1 MDENNQEV
9 LLEEENQLEEKPA
22 GESPLQETGI
32 GKEVPE
38 EEAREEREAEGEESQ
53 LPSQEQLA
61 ELNYQLERKKAEL
74 EELKNRLLRLQS
86 DFENY
91 RRRVKKEIEETI
103 RYGGERVISNL
114 LPVMDNFER
123 ALAAVPDNPEA
134 SQFAVGMEMI
144 YRQLKEVLEKEGLQE
159 IPALLE
165 PFNPEKHEAVMQV
178 ITDEY
183 DDNIIVEEFKKGYTL
198 YDKVLRPSAVKVAKN
213 EGR

>member
-1 MDENNQEV
+1 MK
-9 LLEEENQLEEKPA
+9 LW
-22 GESPLQETGI
+22 LQFRIT
-32 GKEVPE
+32 
-38 EEAREEREAEGEESQ
+38 
-53 LPSQEQLA
+53 
-61 ELNYQLERKKAEL
+61 
-74 EELKNRLLRLQS
+74 
-86 DFENY
+86 
-91 RRRVKKEIEETI
+91 
-103 RYGGERVISNL
+103 
-114 LPVMDNFER
+114 
-123 ALAAVPDNPEA
+123 EA